1 MLMNRPEE
9 KLVALLSEKGLTF
22 ATAESCTGGLI
33 AKKITDISG
42 CSSVFHGGVVSYS
55 NYVKENVLGVSGET
69 LATVGA
75 VSHETAEQMAL
86 GTRRVTGADVSAATT
101 GIAGPGGGTAEKP
114 VGLVYISASFRDKT
128 AVTENHFSGT
138 REEVR
143 EKAANK
149 ALEMAIAIIEENI

>member
-1 MLMNRPEE
+1 MNNCAEE
-9 KLVALLSEKGLTF
+9 LVALLCGRGLTF

-69 LATVGA
+69 LAAVGA
-75 VSHETAEQMAL
+75 VSRETAEQMAR
-86 GTRRVTGADVSAATT
+86 GARRVTGADVAAATT

-114 VGLVYISASFRDKT
+114 VGLVYIAASFGEKT
-128 AVTENHFSGT
+128 VVTKNIFPGT

-143 EKAANK
+143 EQAANK
-149 ALEMAIAIIEENI
+149 AIQMAIEIIKD